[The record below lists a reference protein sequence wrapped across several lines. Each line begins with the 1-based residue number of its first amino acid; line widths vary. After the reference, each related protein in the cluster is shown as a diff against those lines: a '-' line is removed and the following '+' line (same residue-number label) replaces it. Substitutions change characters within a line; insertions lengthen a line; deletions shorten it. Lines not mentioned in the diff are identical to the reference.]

1 MTAQDW
7 VLLVVMML
15 LASLVAIAVGYA
27 LWRVT
32 ESKEK
37 RFDTHQ
43 GYLEG
48 HAAGRRDVE
57 HLCCLHT
64 GRCGNSPPAASS
76 NECGRHCD
84 C

>member
-15 LASLVAIAVGYA
+15 LASLGAIAVGYA

-57 HLCCLHT
+57 HLCCLLA
-64 GRCGNSPPAASS
+64 GRCGNRSPAASS